1 MKKLLKKT
9 NSIAIVILILFFAQT
24 AIVNAQEKDK
34 EEKIYIK
41 IEVDGMACAYCAF
54 GMEKE
59 LKKVSGVDHV
69 AIQLEEGMA
78 YISTPKSQK
87 PQKESLSLIIQN
99 AGFTPGTIEY
109 SDQPFLKEE
118 KSKK

>member
-1 MKKLLKKT
+1 MKKLLKET
-9 NSIAIVILILFFAQT
+9 NSLAIAFVILFFAQT
-24 AIVNAQEKDK
+24 AIVHAQEKDK

-59 LKKVSGVDHV
+59 FKKVSGVDHV

-87 PQKESLSLIIQN
+87 PEKESLSLIIQN

-118 KSKK
+118 KSKE